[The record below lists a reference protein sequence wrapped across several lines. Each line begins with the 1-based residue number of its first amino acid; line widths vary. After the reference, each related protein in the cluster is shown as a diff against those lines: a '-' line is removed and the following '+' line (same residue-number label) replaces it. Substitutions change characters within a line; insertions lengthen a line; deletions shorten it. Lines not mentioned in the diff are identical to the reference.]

1 MDNGIDYEALG
12 VDRRQIRLVRLPPA
26 PAADSP
32 LDCALETF
40 TRRTCP
46 DYVALSYTWG
56 SEASTRPITINDKAC
71 RVSPTVDQ
79 ALREICRRGD
89 VSYLWVDQ
97 ICINQRDNEEKNEQV
112 LQMRHI
118 YSDAHSVI
126 AWLGPSFDG
135 CEALFKHLR
144 RMGNG
149 VKNRNWDALEM
160 LHDDE
165 EHLREVRRAYD
176 ALCRRSYWKRLWI
189 LQEFA
194 IASDV
199 SVMCGSA
206 VLPYTLLLA
215 VQESADRVSE
225 EIGKRQTP
233 GRDLL
238 LERLFD
244 NYASPS
250 RSFMDSVITRR
261 SRFRAQGYEGW
272 EGDLFFQ
279 VLTTCL
285 VLERDYNIPQ
295 TSDPRDRVFS
305 LLYLAADVDEIK
317 DIVDYS
323 KTCAEVYR
331 DTALALLN
339 QGNVDVLAY
348 SQFPKEIEG
357 LPTWAPDW
365 CMPVKNPC
373 NQGPWSSKFSASGN
387 SDEKQEV
394 HEISRGRLSIKGFSV
409 DTVKKYG
416 NVWDPDWEEPLD
428 RDAALA
434 FIDDIKELCK
444 QSPRVRAN
452 EELLDAVRVATSDGA
467 QYGEEDVS
475 GQLIANYIAE
485 FIWAYDRLVLV
496 NPIGEDGNP
505 QEDQPPSDDD
515 WLVRAIHYLHS
526 RRPFLTSTGFVGLGP
541 SHMEEGDEVCI
552 FYGGKTP
559 YMIRPEKDGEGYSLV
574 GETFLYGVMHG
585 EALKGEVNS
594 KTYILQ

>member
-1 MDNGIDYEALG
+1 
-12 VDRRQIRLVRLPPA
+12 
-26 PAADSP
+26 
-32 LDCALETF
+32 
-40 TRRTCP
+40 
-46 DYVALSYTWG
+46 
-56 SEASTRPITINDKAC
+56 AC

-89 VSYLWVDQ
+89 VRYLWVDQ
-97 ICINQRDNEEKNEQV
+97 ICINQRDNEEKKEQV

-118 YSDAHSVI
+118 YSDAYSVV
-126 AWLGPSFDG
+126 AWLGPSFEG
-135 CEALFKHLR
+135 SEALFTHLR

-149 VKNRNWDALEM
+149 VRNRDWDGLEM

-165 EHLREVRRAYD
+165 EHLRGIRKAYD

-194 IASDV
+194 TASHV

-206 VLPYTLLLA
+206 VIPHELLLA
-215 VQESADRVSE
+215 VQQSYIRLRDEVGERRNS
-225 EIGKRQTP
+225 
-233 GRDLL
+233 GRDPL
-238 LERLFD
+238 LEKLYA
-244 NYASPS
+244 NYSSPF
-250 RSFMDSVITRR
+250 RSFMDSVVTRR
-261 SRFRAQGYEGW
+261 ARFRAEGY

-305 LLYLAADVDEIK
+305 LLYLAADVDKIK
-317 DIVDYS
+317 GIVDYS
-323 KTCAEVYR
+323 KTCAEVYC
-331 DTALALLN
+331 DTALALLK

-357 LPTWAPDW
+357 LPTWVPDW

-373 NQGPWSSKFSASGN
+373 NQGPWYSKFSASGD

-394 HEISRGRLSIKGFSV
+394 QEVSRGRLSIKGFSV

-416 NVWDPDWEEPLD
+416 KVWDPDWEKPLD
-428 RDAALA
+428 REAALA
-434 FIDDIKELCK
+434 FIDDIKELCEL
-444 QSPRVRAN
+444 SPRVRAN

-475 GQLIANYIAE
+475 GQLIVNYIAE
-485 FIWAYDRLVLV
+485 FIWAYDRLVKLV
-496 NPIGEDGNP
+496 NPIGEDGNQ
-505 QEDQPPSDDD
+505 QEDKTPSDND
-515 WLVRAIHYLHS
+515 WLVRAIHYLFS
-526 RRPFLTSTGFVGLGP
+526 RRPFLTSTGYVGLGP
-541 SHMEEGDEVCI
+541 SHMQEGDEVCI

-559 YMIRPEKDGEGYSLV
+559 YMVRPEQDGEEYSFV

>member
-40 TRRTCP
+40 TRTTCP
-46 DYVALSYTWG
+46 EYAALSYTWG
-56 SEASTRPITINDKAC
+56 SEASTVPLRVNDKAC
-71 RVSPTVDQ
+71 R
-79 ALREICRRGD
+79 
-89 VSYLWVDQ
+89 
-97 ICINQRDNEEKNEQV
+97 
-112 LQMRHI
+112 
-118 YSDAHSVI
+118 
-126 AWLGPSFDG
+126 
-135 CEALFKHLR
+135 
-144 RMGNG
+144 
-149 VKNRNWDALEM
+149 M

-165 EHLREVRRAYD
+165 EHLKGMKKAYD
-176 ALCRRSYWKRLWI
+176 SLCRRSYWKRLWI

-194 IASDV
+194 IASHV

-206 VLPYTLLLA
+206 MLPYDLLLA
-215 VQESADRVSE
+215 VQQSAGRVRE
-225 EIGKRQTP
+225 EIEKRQTP

-238 LERLFD
+238 LERLYT
-244 NYASPS
+244 NYDSPS
-250 RSFMDSVITRR
+250 RSFLDSVVTRR
-261 SRFRAQGYEGW
+261 ARFRAEDY

-317 DIVDYS
+317 GIVDYS
-323 KTCAEVYR
+323 KTCAEVYH
-331 DTALALLN
+331 DTALALLK
-339 QGNVDVLAY
+339 QGNVDVLSY

-365 CMPVKNPC
+365 CMPVRNPC
-373 NQGPWSSKFSASGN
+373 NQGPWYSKFSASGD
-387 SDEKQEV
+387 SDEKQQVQEV
-394 HEISRGRLSIKGFSV
+394 SRDRLSIKGFSV

-416 NVWDPDWEEPLD
+416 KVWNPDWEKPLD
-428 RDAALA
+428 REAALA
-434 FIDDIKELCK
+434 FIDDIKELCEL
-444 QSPRVRAN
+444 SPRVRAN

-485 FIWAYDRLVLV
+485 FIWAYDRLVKLV
-496 NPIGEDGNP
+496 NPIGEDGKP
-505 QEDQPPSDDD
+505 QEDQTPSDDD

-526 RRPFLTSTGFVGLGP
+526 RRPFLTSTGFLGLGP
-541 SHMEEGDEVCI
+541 SHMQEGDEVCI

-559 YMIRPEKDGEGYSLV
+559 YMVRPEKDGEGYGLV

>member
-1 MDNGIDYEALG
+1 MDNGIDYDALG
-12 VDRRQIRLVRLPPA
+12 VDRRQIRLVRLPLA

-32 LDCALETF
+32 LVCALETF
-40 TRRTCP
+40 NRTTCP
-46 DYVALSYTWG
+46 EYVALSYTWG
-56 SEASTRPITINDKAC
+56 SEASSRPLTINDKEC

-79 ALREICRRGD
+79 ALREICRQGAA
-89 VSYLWVDQ
+89 SYLWVDQ
-97 ICINQRDNEEKNEQV
+97 ICINQHDNEEKNEQV

-118 YSDAHSVI
+118 YSDAHSVV
-126 AWLGPSFDG
+126 AWLGPSFEG
-135 CEALFKHLR
+135 CEALFTHLR

-149 VKNRNWDALEM
+149 VRNRDWDGLEM
-160 LHDDE
+160 LHEDK
-165 EHLREVRRAYD
+165 EHMKGINKAYD
-176 ALCRRSYWKRLWI
+176 ALCQRSYWKRLWI

-194 IASDV
+194 IASQV

-206 VLPYTLLLA
+206 TLPYDLLLA
-215 VQESADRVSE
+215 VQQSANRVRD

-233 GRDLL
+233 GKDLL
-238 LERLFD
+238 LESLYA
-244 NYASPS
+244 NYKSPS
-250 RSFMDSVITRR
+250 RSFMDSVVTRR
-261 SRFRAQGYEGW
+261 ARFRAEDY

-279 VLTTCL
+279 VLTTCI

-295 TSDPRDRVFS
+295 ASDPRDRVFS

-323 KTCAEVYR
+323 KTCAEVYY
-331 DTALALLN
+331 DTALALLK
-339 QGNVDVLAY
+339 QGNVDVLSY

-365 CMPVKNPC
+365 CMPVRNPC
-373 NQGPWSSKFSASGN
+373 NQGPWYSKFSASGD
-387 SDEKQEV
+387 SDDKQELQEV
-394 HEISRGRLSIKGFSV
+394 SRGKLSIKGFTV

-416 NVWDPDWEEPLD
+416 KVWNPDWEAPLD
-428 RDAALA
+428 REAALA
-434 FIDDIKELCK
+434 FIDDIKELCEL
-444 QSPRVRAN
+444 SPRVRAN

-475 GQLIANYIAE
+475 GQLIANYIGE
-485 FIWAYDRLVLV
+485 FIWAYDRLVKLV
-496 NPIGEDGNP
+496 NPIGEDGQP
-505 QEDQPPSDDD
+505 QEDQTPSDGD

-526 RRPFLTSTGFVGLGP
+526 RRPFLTSTGFLGLGP

-559 YMIRPEKDGEGYSLV
+559 YMVRPGKDGEGHSLV

-594 KTYILQ
+594 KAYILQ